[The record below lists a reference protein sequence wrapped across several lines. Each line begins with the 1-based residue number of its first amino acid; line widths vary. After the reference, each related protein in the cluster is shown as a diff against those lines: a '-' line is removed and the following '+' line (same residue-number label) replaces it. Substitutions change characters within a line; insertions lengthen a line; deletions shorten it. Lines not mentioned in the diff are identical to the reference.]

1 MALIT
6 SYGIHKDRNSMEG
19 LAAYENGGKGSGNF
33 GHSGRPGEV
42 GGSAPSGNGGA
53 SGSSKGGEKKKY
65 TKADLIN
72 DEYKEGYITA
82 GERDTLLKKAQEDG
96 SATESA
102 EPFKDKKSESGKAHS
117 NKKSQESAT
126 EWAKKNFTSG
136 EGLPSK
142 DMSFDELLARM
153 VDGEDYYE
161 LMGSDSVDREAM
173 FSEMANR
180 TGLEYDDI
188 YKAWMG
194 DMGGQSRRYTDE
206 LKKSPRLR
214 DLDRLNESGFQHWQK
229 TGKQDLLLG
238 TKEHDERN
246 LRDMVRST
254 WTYGGGKD
262 SEYLHDGYRSLSDKE
277 RKKIIDDEWKYLD
290 DNCTTAYAGTDSEG
304 GSYRSIKYRPSSKKK
319 KNSLEEILTD
329 AIDKILNGGKGSGNF
344 GHGGRPGEVGGSSP
358 KGSYPRNLTE
368 AKKKEKEAEKEFSD
382 YVESHKGADYDQK
395 VADKLGAKLDDAKE
409 WRQGYEQD
417 EAYEKMEKKDKKESK
432 TQTISL
438 KGKSLY
444 EKVHTI
450 EPGDE
455 VHITPKDNLPN
466 FDRKIKVDYIE
477 DGTIHYGGSET
488 SDGQT
493 YPAWAIKDI
502 TKIVRKKKNELELNG
517 GKGSGNFGHSGR
529 PGEVGG
535 SAPSGS
541 HSGSSGRTKEE
552 LQDEIE
558 DLNTRIS
565 QAGVAQKKGE
575 KVDEGYIQD
584 MMEERKALRAE
595 LDSMKSQPEAD
606 EDENLPSSY
615 TGKNVS
621 LEYTPGDHQHRPT
634 HTTTTPEDTGYGE
647 FVELGDGKIGVKTT
661 MSAEDTHDSIK
672 ALFETELAKFDE
684 PRAKA
689 DGFLNK
695 DLEMVVSDRT
705 YDDFQDASKHLER
718 TAETLQKYIKEVQG
732 HSTSVHA
739 RGTKPGNIE
748 EKMRQAKSLTDQWGK
763 KLKSNPEMPK
773 EALAKYQRRADT
785 IEKSY
790 ETIKK
795 IAERTPEYIMG
806 MGPDS
811 YRTHDVTADFDRP
824 MTRAM
829 AEREMKDMRAR

>member
-1 MALIT
+1 MAIPT
-6 SYGIHKDRNSMEG
+6 NYGIHKDRNSMAG
-19 LAAYENGGKGSGNF
+19 FSAYENGGNGSGNF

-42 GGSAPSGNGGA
+42 GGSAPSGSGGA
-53 SGSSKGGEKKKY
+53 SGSSATKKKKY
-65 TKADLIN
+65 TKSDLIN

-82 GERDTLLKKAQEDG
+82 GERDMLLKKAQEDG

-102 EPFKDKKSESGKAHS
+102 EPFKDKKSASGKAHS

-136 EGLPSK
+136 ETPTK
-142 DMSFDELLARM
+142 DMNFDELLARM
-153 VDGEDYYE
+153 VDGEDYYK

-173 FSEMANR
+173 FSEMAKR
-180 TGLEYDDI
+180 TGLEYEDI
-188 YKAWMG
+188 YQAWMG

-238 TKEHDERN
+238 AKEHDERN

-262 SEYLHDGYRSLSDKE
+262 SKYLHDGYRSLSDKE

-290 DNCTTAYAGTDSEG
+290 DNCITAYAGTDSEG
-304 GSYRSIKYRPSSKKK
+304 GSYRSIKYRPSNKKK
-319 KNSLEEILTD
+319 KNSLENALTD
-329 AIDKILNGGKGSGNF
+329 AL
-344 GHGGRPGEVGGSSP
+344 
-358 KGSYPRNLTE
+358 
-368 AKKKEKEAEKEFSD
+368 
-382 YVESHKGADYDQK
+382 
-395 VADKLGAKLDDAKE
+395 DKL
-409 WRQGYEQD
+409 
-417 EAYEKMEKKDKKESK
+417 
-432 TQTISL
+432 
-438 KGKSLY
+438 
-444 EKVHTI
+444 
-450 EPGDE
+450 
-455 VHITPKDNLPN
+455 
-466 FDRKIKVDYIE
+466 
-477 DGTIHYGGSET
+477 
-488 SDGQT
+488 
-493 YPAWAIKDI
+493 
-502 TKIVRKKKNELELNG
+502 LNG

-541 HSGSSGRTKEE
+541 HSGSSGNA
-552 LQDEIE
+552 D
-558 DLNTRIS
+558 D
-565 QAGVAQKKGE
+565 
-575 KVDEGYIQD
+575 
-584 MMEERKALRAE
+584 
-595 LDSMKSQPEAD
+595 D

-621 LEYTPGDHQHRPT
+621 LEYKAGDNKHRPT
-634 HTTTTPEDTGYGE
+634 AMTTVPEDTGYGE

-661 MSAEDTHDSIK
+661 MSAEDIHDSIK
-672 ALFETELAKFDE
+672 ALFETELAQHDS

-689 DGFLNK
+689 DGFLDK

-705 YDDFQDASKHLER
+705 YDDFQDASKHLED
-718 TAETLQKYIKEVQG
+718 TAEMLGKYIKEVQG

-739 RGTKPGNIE
+739 RGTKPGDIT
-748 EKMRQAKSLTDQWGK
+748 EKMRQAKSLTDEWGK
-763 KLKSNPEMPK
+763 KLKDNPEMPK

-785 IEKSY
+785 IAKSY

-795 IAERTPEYIMG
+795 IAERTPEYMMG

-829 AEREMKDMRAR
+829 AEQEMKDMRAR

>member
-1 MALIT
+1 MAIPT
-6 SYGIHKDRNSMEG
+6 NYGIHKDRNSMDG
-19 LAAYENGGKGSGNF
+19 FSAYENGGKGSGNF

-42 GGSAPSGNGGA
+42 GGSAPSGSGGA
-53 SGSSKGGEKKKY
+53 SGSSATKKKKY
-65 TKADLIN
+65 TKSDLIN

-82 GERDTLLKKAQEDG
+82 GERDMLLKKAQEDG

-102 EPFKDKKSESGKAHS
+102 EPFKDKKSASGKAHS

-136 EGLPSK
+136 ETPTK
-142 DMSFDELLARM
+142 DMNFDELLARM

-173 FSEMANR
+173 FSEMAKR
-180 TGLEYDDI
+180 TGLEYEDI
-188 YKAWMG
+188 YQAWMG

-262 SEYLHDGYRSLSDKE
+262 SKYLQDGYRSLSDKE

-319 KNSLEEILTD
+319 NNSLEDALTD
-329 AIDKILNGGKGSGNF
+329 VL
-344 GHGGRPGEVGGSSP
+344 
-358 KGSYPRNLTE
+358 
-368 AKKKEKEAEKEFSD
+368 
-382 YVESHKGADYDQK
+382 
-395 VADKLGAKLDDAKE
+395 DKL
-409 WRQGYEQD
+409 
-417 EAYEKMEKKDKKESK
+417 
-432 TQTISL
+432 
-438 KGKSLY
+438 
-444 EKVHTI
+444 
-450 EPGDE
+450 
-455 VHITPKDNLPN
+455 
-466 FDRKIKVDYIE
+466 
-477 DGTIHYGGSET
+477 
-488 SDGQT
+488 
-493 YPAWAIKDI
+493 
-502 TKIVRKKKNELELNG
+502 LNG

-529 PGEVGG
+529 PGEIGG

-541 HSGSSGRTKEE
+541 HGGSSGKTKEE
-552 LQDEIE
+552 IQERIDE
-558 DLNTRIS
+558 LTQKIS
-565 QAGVAQKKGE
+565 YAAQAQKDGE
-575 KVDEGYIQD
+575 KVDESWIES
-584 MMEERKALRAE
+584 MREERKQLRE
-595 LDSMKSQPEAD
+595 ERDSAKGDSD
-606 EDENLPSSY
+606 DDDDENLPSSY

-621 LEYTPGDHQHRPT
+621 LEYKAGDNEHRPT
-634 HTTTTPEDTGYGE
+634 AMTTVPEDTGYGE

-672 ALFETELAKFDE
+672 ALFETELAQHDS

-689 DGFLNK
+689 DGFLDK

-705 YDDFQDASKHLER
+705 YDDFQDASKHLED
-718 TAETLQKYIKEVQG
+718 TAAMLGKYIKEVQG

-739 RGTKPGNIE
+739 RGTKPGDIT
-748 EKMRQAKSLTDQWGK
+748 EKMRQATSLTDEWGK

-785 IEKSY
+785 IAKSY

-795 IAERTPEYIMG
+795 IAERTPEYMMG
-806 MGPDS
+806 MGSDS